1 MFSTRNLATAFV
13 GVLFL
18 FVVGCGGGNDPTA
31 PPDGW
36 QTSDMHWW
44 AEGVDTSAVFIDLDS
59 LSGMGVENAEVQLSA
74 SGNVTQEQFQAAIKR
89 SLLPLYRNNPMV
101 VDSLFGEYAAPQLE
115 EVDLSGNVLQSNGEL
130 QSDLLNKNQKV
141 AYEAITEYFREP
153 QREQSPDNIPWPDSL
168 RSEEYSGVVQ
178 LQVHL
183 ATEGEGENA
192 TSRADAVEV
201 LSGPHPTLN
210 RIALKAAT
218 RATWQPAYVLEDG
231 NWTPTESW
239 VQFNIPFQMR

>member
-1 MFSTRNLATAFV
+1 MLSTRSIAAAFA

-18 FVVGCGGGNDPTA
+18 FVVGCGGGSSPTA

-44 AEGVDTSAVFIDLDS
+44 AEGVDTSAVFINLDS
-59 LSGMGVENAEVQLSA
+59 LSGMGIENAEVQLSA
-74 SGNVTQEQFQAAIKR
+74 SGDVTQEQFQAAIKR
-89 SLLPLYRNNPMV
+89 SLLPLYRNNPRV

-115 EVDLSGNVLQSNGEL
+115 EVDLSGEVLQSSGEL
-130 QSDLLNKNQKV
+130 KSDLLNKNQKV

-168 RSEEYSGVVQ
+168 RSDEYSGVVQ

-183 ATEGEGENA
+183 AVEGEGENA

-201 LSGPHPTLN
+201 RSGPHPTLN

-218 RATWQPAYVLEDG
+218 QATWQPAYVLEDG
-231 NWTPTESW
+231 NWTPIDSW
-239 VQFNIPFQMR
+239 VQFDIPFQMR

>member
-1 MFSTRNLATAFV
+1 MLSTRSIAAALA

-18 FVVGCGGGNDPTA
+18 FVVGCGGGSSPTA

-36 QTSDMHWW
+36 QASDMHWW
-44 AEGVDTSAVFIDLDS
+44 AEGVDTSAVFINLDS
-59 LSGMGVENAEVQLSA
+59 LSGMGVENTGTQFSA
-74 SGNVTQEQFQAAIKR
+74 SGDVTQEQFQAAIKR

-101 VDSLFGEYAAPQLE
+101 VDSLFGDYAAPQLE
-115 EVDLSGNVLQSNGEL
+115 EVDLSGNVLESNGEL
-130 QSDLLNKNQKV
+130 KSDLLNKNQKV

-153 QREQSPDNIPWPDSL
+153 QRDQSPDNIVWPDSL

-183 ATEGEGENA
+183 APEGEGEEA
-192 TSRADAVEV
+192 IARADAVEV

-210 RIALKAAT
+210 RVALKAAT
-218 RATWQPAYVLEDG
+218 QATWQPAYVLEDG
-231 NWTPTESW
+231 SWSPTESW

>member
-1 MFSTRNLATAFV
+1 MFSTRDIGIAFV
-13 GVLFL
+13 GILF
-18 FVVGCGGGNDPTA
+18 FIMGCGGGSSPTA

-36 QTSDMHWW
+36 QTSDMRWW
-44 AEGVDTSAVFIDLDS
+44 AEGVDTSAVFINLDS
-59 LSGMGVENAEVQLSA
+59 LSSMDVENAEMQMSA
-74 SGNVTQEQFQAAIKR
+74 SGDVTQEQFQTAIKR

-101 VDSLFGEYAAPQLE
+101 VDSLFGEYAVPQLE
-115 EVDLSGNVLQSNGEL
+115 EVDLSGEVLQSNGKL
-130 QSDLLNKNQKV
+130 KSDLLNKNQKV

-153 QREQSPDNIPWPDSL
+153 QREQSPDNIVWPDSL
-168 RSEEYSGVVQ
+168 RSDEYSGVVQ

-183 ATEGEGENA
+183 AVESEGENA

-218 RATWQPAYVLEDG
+218 QATWQPAYVLNDG
-231 NWTPTESW
+231 NWAPVDSW
-239 VQFNIPFQMR
+239 VQFDIPFQTR

>member
-1 MFSTRNLATAFV
+1 MLSTRSIAAAFA

-18 FVVGCGGGNDPTA
+18 FVVGCGGGSSPTA

-44 AEGVDTSAVFIDLDS
+44 AEGVDTSAVFINLDS

-74 SGNVTQEQFQAAIKR
+74 SGDVTQEQFQAAIKR
-89 SLLPLYRNNPMV
+89 SLLPLYRNNPRV

-115 EVDLSGNVLQSNGEL
+115 EVDLSGEVLQSSGEL
-130 QSDLLNKNQKV
+130 KSDLLNKNQKV

-168 RSEEYSGVVQ
+168 RSDEYSGVVQ

-183 ATEGEGENA
+183 AVEGEGENA

-201 LSGPHPTLN
+201 RSGPHPTLN

-218 RATWQPAYVLEDG
+218 QATWQPAYVLEDG
-231 NWTPTESW
+231 NWTPIDSW
-239 VQFNIPFQMR
+239 VQFDIPFQMR